1 MTRLSLFLVAGV
13 SALALTS
20 AVQAAD
26 LIIEEP
32 VVGVVDVG
40 GNWDGAYI
48 GAFIGGAWGTSD
60 HANDPADMAGFCLP
74 DGCDMDISGLLA
86 GVTVGANFT
95 VSDGVVAGIAGDI
108 AWSDVSGA
116 ENFGGFDTTHTINWQ
131 GSVRGVLGFD
141 GGAFMP
147 YLTGGLAF
155 ANATHTIDFGGI
167 LEADA
172 THVGWTVGAGVAIA
186 ATEDI
191 VIDLQYRYS
200 DFGEQTYNEGAPVEP
215 IFGLTQH
222 SVTAGVNF
230 LF

>member
-48 GAFIGGAWGTSD
+48 GAFIGGAWGNAD
-60 HANDPADMAGFCLP
+60 HANDLVIAPCLP
-74 DGCDMDISGLLA
+74 DGCDVDLSGWLA
-86 GVTVGANFT
+86 GVTVGANFS
-95 VSDGVVAGIAGDI
+95 VSDGVVAGIAGDL
-108 AWSDVSGA
+108 AWSDVTGS
-116 ENFGGFDTTHTINWQ
+116 EVFGPLTSEHTIDWQ
-131 GSVRGVLGFD
+131 GSLRGVLGFD

-147 YLTGGLAF
+147 YITGGLAF
-155 ANATHTIDFGGI
+155 AHATHDLTGFGP
-167 LEADA
+167 LSSDA
-172 THVGWTVGAGVAIA
+172 THIGWTLGAGVAIA

-200 DFGEQTYNEGAPVEP
+200 DFGEQTYEEGLGPNNP